1 METSISY
8 LCSLACRASFFFP
21 LTGQLFSQALFSYPD
36 VQSTSEGSAVEDDS
50 YMGYSSA
57 VGDLDGDGKS
67 DVVVGMPRGANLTG
81 KVHFLIMIF

>member
-1 METSISY
+1 MR
-8 LCSLACRASFFFP
+8 LFFFP